1 MQYDYHS
8 IQLWYFRTIY
18 GGHDPSGNRTVD
30 LPAKDS
36 IFKLLRTPG
45 IDSKESIPP
54 AYLARRDVT
63 TTIFLLGSQTQ

>member
-18 GGHDPSGNRTVD
+18 GGYEPSGNRTVER
-30 LPAKDS
+30 PAKDS
-36 IFKLLRTPG
+36 IFKLFRSAV

-54 AYLARRDVT
+54 AYVAWRAAT
-63 TTIFLLGSQTQ
+63 TTLSLHGS